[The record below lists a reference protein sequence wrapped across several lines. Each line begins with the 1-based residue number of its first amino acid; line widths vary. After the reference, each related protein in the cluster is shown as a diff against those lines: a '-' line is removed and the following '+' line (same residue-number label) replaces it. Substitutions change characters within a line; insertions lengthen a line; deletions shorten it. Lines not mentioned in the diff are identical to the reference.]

1 MFAAASR
8 HADTRRVASV
18 AALEPPERR
27 GGHGRAPRRGD
38 RHRRSHAGT
47 GWRRRPERGSA
58 RAGTATR
65 INRYEPASRVGWWLQ
80 SDPSRFLRAGIL
92 RIPAPHSLKEEFDE
106 KMKRML
112 AACEVDSSLARPTAS
127 CKSGVMVWDYCDLY
141 VGGCNPIA
149 EVGSISPKGPIGPK
163 GPYFCVQGERCNLHC
178 KES

>member
-1 MFAAASR
+1 MQDLGPDRFLYLMERPYTPRTGIIVEDGEAKTVSPASCYL
-8 HADTRRVASV
+8 SGKLC
-18 AALEPPERR
+18 AALGE
-27 GGHGRAPRRGD
+27 
-38 RHRRSHAGT
+38 
-47 GWRRRPERGSA
+47 
-58 RAGTATR
+58 
-65 INRYEPASRVGWWLQ
+65 
-80 SDPSRFLRAGIL
+80 
-92 RIPAPHSLKEEFDE
+92 EEFDE